1 MEYWDNAVVFYSSV
15 VSVGLGEW
23 REVSKVPYSET
34 LAWES
39 TLYDYQQVNKPDT
52 PFGSWHCLS
61 VKIKEI
67 ISRKYSSQVQH
78 KFIRSSCVA
87 KVTKI
92 ITGEGA
98 KKTKEY
104 KSYPSISV
112 AKVSEIITCA
122 KEQNYLFVFSRS
134 FWRFAI
140 YIFFSW
146 RKLSL
151 LVSSFNDCR
160 IGRKIFNLYAS

>member
-39 TLYDYQQVNKPDT
+39 TLYDYQQVNKPDA
-52 PFGSWHCLS
+52 PIGFWHCLS
-61 VKIKEI
+61 VKIREI

-87 KVTKI
+87 KVTEI

-104 KSYPSISV
+104 TILP
-112 AKVSEIITCA
+112 
-122 KEQNYLFVFSRS
+122 
-134 FWRFAI
+134 
-140 YIFFSW
+140 
-146 RKLSL
+146 
-151 LVSSFNDCR
+151 
-160 IGRKIFNLYAS
+160 